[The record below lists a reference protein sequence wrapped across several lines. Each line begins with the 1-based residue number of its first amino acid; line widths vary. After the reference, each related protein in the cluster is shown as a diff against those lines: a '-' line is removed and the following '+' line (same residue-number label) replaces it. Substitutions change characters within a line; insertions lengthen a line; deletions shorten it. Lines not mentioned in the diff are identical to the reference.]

1 MKNKSLLGLYWI
13 YSCKLYFVPD
23 GVHNQMIIQTCNSLG
38 LLLEIMFFGYFYMF
52 CILNCGAYN
61 TDYTGV
67 LLYGFSWRY
76 FLSWPYTTN
85 LTASSMEWSVI
96 IYIELHMQCNE
107 YFVQA
112 ITFIELL
119 LFYDKNIGCHLVWIS
134 CITWKRGETNN
145 FIFILVYKLCIYVFL
160 VHILI

>member
-1 MKNKSLLGLYWI
+1 MIYFSYLQYAVLWNLKIKNKSLLGLYWM

-38 LLLEIMFFGYFYMF
+38 LLLEIMFFRYFYMF

-67 LLYGFSWRY
+67 LLYELSWMF

-107 YFVQA
+107 YFVHYFYS
-112 ITFIELL
+112 TFIVLWCKYWL
-119 LFYDKNIGCHLVWIS
+119 SPSIN
-134 CITWKRGETNN
+134 
-145 FIFILVYKLCIYVFL
+145 
-160 VHILI
+160 